1 MLSMLKW
8 LCEQRMA
15 AEGSMKL
22 SVDKREIRRHASVV
36 GIPPPMNPPLQ

>member
-8 LCEQRMA
+8 LCKQRMA

-36 GIPPPMNPPLQ
+36 GIPPMNPPLQ

>member
-22 SVDKREIRRHASVV
+22 NGDKREIRRQTSVV
-36 GIPPPMNPPLQ
+36 GIFPMNPPLQ